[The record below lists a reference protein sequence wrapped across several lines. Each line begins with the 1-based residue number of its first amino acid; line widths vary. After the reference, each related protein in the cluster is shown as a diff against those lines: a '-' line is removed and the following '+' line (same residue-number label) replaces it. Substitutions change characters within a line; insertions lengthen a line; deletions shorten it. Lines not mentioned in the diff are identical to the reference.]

1 MDTALGMA
9 SIPDNNT
16 EDALVE
22 SSPPGAQAAPV
33 EDDVQIVGAPRAIE
47 ERNYKKHKSNDG
59 DDQQSKQKKLRKRPV
74 ISNKQENR
82 PAISDT
88 NLEKQ
93 LNRVRDVSLQN
104 VVDSSLQA
112 STEAPDFDNND
123 GANEVINQV
132 TKYFTMNIMLNKT
145 SAWWEGF
152 ESFIPVKHS
161 TLYKEYVLSKE
172 CSTFHKI
179 QMQE

>member
-16 EDALVE
+16 KDALVE
-22 SSPPGAQAAPV
+22 SSPPGAQSAPV
-33 EDDVQIVGAPRAIE
+33 EDDIQIVGAPRAIE

-112 STEAPDFDNND
+112 STQAPDLT
-123 GANEVINQV
+123 AMMVPM
-132 TKYFTMNIMLNKT
+132 K
-145 SAWWEGF
+145 
-152 ESFIPVKHS
+152 
-161 TLYKEYVLSKE
+161 LSIK
-172 CSTFHKI
+172 
-179 QMQE
+179 